1 MQDNAARKRKSS
13 SRSKGLG
20 KGNASNPD
28 TARENKALAHLGQN
42 WVERNNTILA
52 FENLNINYAWDEQEV
67 KAMKAMSEDGHSVA
81 NMAKHFERSELD
93 IRVMLFSLALE
104 NALDTLPHDI

>member
-1 MQDNAARKRKSS
+1 MQDNAARKRK

-42 WVERNNTILA
+42 WVERTNTILA
-52 FENLNINYAWDEQEV
+52 FENLNINYAWDEQEITV
-67 KAMKAMSEDGHSVA
+67 MKAMSENGHSVTD
-81 NMAKHFERSELD
+81 MSEYFKRSQLD

-104 NALDTLPHDI
+104 NELDTLPHDY